1 MAKIE
6 GNHAAAR
13 YAAVQK
19 EYQKQQNVRKDTPAD
34 KAGYRVWQPEYRNDV
49 TARHYEIA
57 SWLQEMGTLQE
68 TGAADGTVPQ
78 DGQITNVADA
88 PVKKQFSNQTHT
100 AGAPNLTR
108 TTAAQEKQDD
118 TILTEEEAAAAE
130 TAAEKEEAEK
140 EKMPWE
146 SDEEMSKEETEL
158 ERLQKMLERYKEQRE
173 EKKESTKKPLKYKYS
188 RVSTAIRGAKTVMQ
202 ASNALVKAN
211 SSLSQLKRQAASGQ
225 YNESEVA
232 MAQTHAR
239 KMVRTARAKLRNIK
253 AEHNQKNNNTLAKD
267 HASAK
272 MGTVVKKV
280 QAQQKLDAIQQKDRE
295 MLKLTK
301 LIQRKEAAFKNKHR
315 RKENWDLMEADMEYL
330 RRRVEY
336 LKNQD
341 DQSLTGE
348 NSEFIMSTNETNVF
362 TSADQSGILEGVA
375 AMDAI
380 DPAAAVETAVEAV
393 TKGDML

>member
-1 MAKIE
+1 MAIIE
-6 GNHAAAR
+6 RNHAAAR
-13 YAAVQK
+13 YAAVQQ
-19 EYQKQQNVRKDTPAD
+19 EYQKQQNTRRDTPSD
-34 KAGYRVWQPEYRNDV
+34 KAGYRAWQPEYRNDV

-78 DGQITNVADA
+78 DGQIADTPA
-88 PVKKQFSNQTHT
+88 KKQFSNQTHT

-108 TTAAQEKQDD
+108 TTADQKKKDD
-118 TILTEEEAAAAE
+118 AVLTEEEAAAAE
-130 TAAEKEEAEK
+130 KASADAKEEK
-140 EKMPWE
+140 TKMPWE

-158 ERLQKMLERYKEQRE
+158 ERLQEMLKRYKEQSE

-211 SSLSQLKRQAASGQ
+211 SSLNQIRRQAASGQ
-225 YNESEVA
+225 YSESEVA

-253 AEHNQKNNNTLAKD
+253 AERNQKNNNTLAKD
-267 HASAK
+267 HASDK
-272 MGTVVKKV
+272 LGTVVKK
-280 QAQQKLDAIQQKDRE
+280 ARAEQKLDAIQQKDRE

-301 LIQRKEAAFKNKHR
+301 LIQRKEVAYKNKHR

-336 LKNQD
+336 LRNQD
-341 DQSLTGE
+341 DQSLTE
-348 NSEFIMSTNETNVF
+348 ESSEFVMSTNETNVF
-362 TSADQSGILEGVA
+362 TSADQSGILEKEA

-380 DPAAAVETAVEAV
+380 DPAAAVEVAVEAV
-393 TKGDML
+393 IKGDMP